1 MYALQTDRQ
10 TASHPD
16 TPKPRD
22 VQVKIGVEAEHDLR
36 TEHKEA
42 GSHRAPSNKLK
53 NHKLKKF

>member
-1 MYALQTDRQ
+1 MYTLQTVRQ

-22 VQVKIGVEAEHDLR
+22 VQVKIGVEAEHDLH

-42 GSHRAPSNKLK
+42 GSHLALSNKLK
-53 NHKLKKF
+53 NHKRMKF